1 VASVPST
8 VSSND
13 ERLAASSTALLRANH
28 VALSSAWYSWQRHA
42 KRGLDIAVAAVALIA
57 LAPLMGVI
65 ALCIRIDSRGPVIF
79 RQPRCGKN
87 GRLFVFLKF
96 RGMVAGAEDLKGELE
111 DQNEADGPIFKM
123 RNDPR
128 ITRMGRILRRL
139 SLDELPQLWNVLRGD
154 MSLVGPRPPVP
165 AEVARYAAWQR
176 ERLVVPGGISG
187 LWQVSG
193 RSELTFT
200 EMVKLDLD
208 YIEHWSLS
216 LDLSILVRTAIA
228 VITCRGAY

>member
-1 VASVPST
+1 VASVPT
-8 VSSND
+8 IVSSKE
-13 ERLAASSTALLRANH
+13 ERLPASSTVLIRGSHAALP
-28 VALSSAWYSWQRHA
+28 SAWYGWQRHA
-42 KRGLDIAVAAVALIA
+42 KRGLDIAVTALALLA

-65 ALCIRIDSRGPVIF
+65 ALCIRLDSRGPVIF
-79 RQPRCGKN
+79 RQVRCGKN
-87 GRLFVFLKF
+87 GRLFVFFKF
-96 RGMVAGAEDLKGELE
+96 RGMVADAEDLKSDLE

-128 ITRMGRILRRL
+128 LTRVGRVLRRT

-154 MSLVGPRPPVP
+154 MSLVGPRPPTP
-165 AEVARYAAWQR
+165 SEVARYATWQR

-200 EMVKLDLD
+200 EMVKLDLE

-228 VITCRGAY
+228 VFTFRGAY

>member
-1 VASVPST
+1 VASVPI

-13 ERLAASSTALLRANH
+13 ERLAASSAGLIRANH
-28 VALSSAWYSWQRHA
+28 AALSSAWYGWQRHA
-42 KRGLDIAVAAVALIA
+42 KRGLDIAVTALALLA
-57 LAPLMGVI
+57 LAPLMGII
-65 ALCIRIDSRGPVIF
+65 ALCIRLDSRGPVIF
-79 RQPRCGKN
+79 RQVRCGKN
-87 GRLFVFLKF
+87 GRLFVFFKF
-96 RGMVAGAEDLKGELE
+96 RGMVADAEDLKSDLE

-128 ITRMGRILRRL
+128 LTRVGRVLRRT

-154 MSLVGPRPPVP
+154 MSLVGPRPPTP
-165 AEVARYAAWQR
+165 SEVARYATWQR

-200 EMVKLDLD
+200 EMVKLDLE

-228 VITCRGAY
+228 VFTFRGAY